1 MKFHLI
7 YQGIFI
13 KLFAGSPTKK
23 RRDLVRAFSE
33 ISSIFLM
40 LLIGSS
46 SRAIEVSPPVKN
58 LLITTPS
65 ASEAMHSLNRNYDI
79 QCSSIPDWEFPLSL
93 PDAMML
99 TLCRNSEVR
108 NAMAELSVEEGKTGE
123 SGAVEG
129 ILKKESR
136 NQFKNKVRGVTSAD
150 SALAHQGSMG
160 ESDLIR
166 QIKTESQNRDGVL
179 LLNKAHSNYA
189 LIKRCV
195 EKTMVAYFDAEGAMS
210 QLRARSQD
218 RASIEYLLTVVNRR
232 QKEGAIGQTD
242 LLQVKMALV
251 QAELAEQK
259 AETYWEKS
267 VAAFGNALN
276 ISVAEPLQLKP
287 ITKDELGKF
296 EDDLR
301 QWIKSRKSDQP
312 PVSSTNR
319 QIGSAS
325 GLSEPLRSLRISSG
339 TPSIDLGGT
348 GLEVPGADLV
358 IHPVADYLEE
368 QEGKKNI
375 EEAQAYADAMS
386 AVESLRLSFEL
397 RESAK
402 DALLSAQI
410 SYAKGAIS
418 IVQLLRQQIVFSD
431 AIQKSIDCQERF
443 RLAKLKLLG
452 WDDVLTVRSLL
463 DIAGFRG

>member
-1 MKFHLI
+1 
-7 YQGIFI
+7 
-13 KLFAGSPTKK
+13 
-23 RRDLVRAFSE
+23 
-33 ISSIFLM
+33 
-40 LLIGSS
+40 
-46 SRAIEVSPPVKN
+46 
-58 LLITTPS
+58 
-65 ASEAMHSLNRNYDI
+65 
-79 QCSSIPDWEFPLSL
+79 
-93 PDAMML
+93 
-99 TLCRNSEVR
+99 
-108 NAMAELSVEEGKTGE
+108 
-123 SGAVEG
+123 
-129 ILKKESR
+129 
-136 NQFKNKVRGVTSAD
+136 
-150 SALAHQGSMG
+150 MG

-358 IHPVADYLEE
+358 IHPVADHLEE

-402 DALLSAQI
+402 DALLSSQI

-443 RLAKLKLLG
+443 RLAKLRLLG